1 MCGTSLKKKKTIIL
15 KDVREYDDYI
25 SCNSETLS
33 ETLIPIFMD
42 DDIVAVLDIDSP
54 LINGFDQIDKSCLG
68 KLLSMIQKAP
78 HEQKDFIY
86 PNNCK

>member
-1 MCGTSLKKKKTIIL
+1 VCGTSLKKKKTIIL

-42 DDIVAVLDIDSP
+42 DGIVAILDIDSP
-54 LINGFDQIDKSCLG
+54 LINGFDQINKSFFGETLIDDI
-68 KLLSMIQKAP
+68 KSLS
-78 HEQKDFIY
+78 
-86 PNNCK
+86 

>member
-15 KDVREYDDYI
+15 KDVPKYDDYI
-25 SCNSETLS
+25 SCNSETLF

-54 LINGFDQIDKSCLG
+54 LINGFDQIDKSCKG
-68 KLLSMIQKAP
+68 KLLSMI
-78 HEQKDFIY
+78 
-86 PNNCK
+86 